1 MLTSPQAEKIVRD
14 CIRSASGFSGPIGV
28 GKKLSEVGIKDVDSK
43 RALNDEIVTNSE
55 IGVQSKGYE
64 LGPQDLDF
72 TTATKVF
79 ELRDQVSDKA
89 TPVEAPDVAFARAA
103 AGRGAKGSQRRT
115 SAGKQSARKGVRK
128 SGKKGAKQGAKKVS
142 KKTAQKGGKKR

>member
-103 AGRGAKGSQRRT
+103 GRGAKGSQRRT

-142 KKTAQKGGKKR
+142 KKAAQKGGKKR